1 MSRIYILLTVMVVMF
16 GAPFFGTVVS
26 VAEAL
31 EVIAGT
37 SENDSLV
44 GIEGADHL
52 KGRAGDDHLGG
63 GPAMT

>member
-16 GAPFFGTVVS
+16 GAPFFGAGVS

-44 GIEGADHL
+44 GIEAQTTSRAVPGTTTSAG
-52 KGRAGDDHLGG
+52 GRR
-63 GPAMT
+63 